1 MTPGNNK
8 VAVVDEAFS
17 LPTPTWFNGSP
28 KDKTHMQVA
37 SPISNGSGYIKHTT
51 FLGVLATF
59 TVVVINTAMG
69 GTSLSR
75 TTKLAEDISVMRNK
89 PMFPVYDDIADLAN
103 TVAAAQDHADPHP
116 LSPPSSRNR
125 QANLFGATFDY
136 VALGTVDQDEIE
148 NFFYHIS
155 VSGDGSAECKTDQ
168 EGFSWTYA
176 VNLPTNGYDPKSKV
190 YFGTG
195 FDEGSIPYVQ
205 GEVVIADCNDSH
217 PGVCIVGDA
226 NASLLPW
233 RSSVSSSSSDSMEND
248 RNLNESTEDSSSIGS
263 INEYT
268 DGLIGLKGYDK
279 PRRLVTA
286 SFWELDEVAMC
297 WTDEYDLVGYTN
309 GHQVIVAAPSDP
321 ASPCPI
327 IAIDA
332 GYAVHP
338 QTENK
343 DDEEIQTVSSA
354 PEEEIKTLTKY
365 ITVVCRDDFDSFDTL
380 DLGYKMPLRKFY
392 LAVENARTSVKTEKD
407 YDIINNNCAVFILDV
422 LAYLK
427 LPYKETKMKSSLVNY
442 VADGL
447 IENEEV
453 KNKILDSVSKQGTTA
468 GVWRHL
474 RSDKAIMK
482 HVVGSFIEKHHLD

>member
-1 MTPGNNK
+1 
-8 VAVVDEAFS
+8 
-17 LPTPTWFNGSP
+17 
-28 KDKTHMQVA
+28 MQVA
-37 SPISNGSGYIKHTT
+37 IKHTI
-51 FLGVLATF
+51 LGVLVTF
-59 TVVVINTAMG
+59 TVVAINTAMG
-69 GTSLSR
+69 GMSLSR
-75 TTKLAEDISVMRNK
+75 TTKLAEDISVMATNK
-89 PMFPVYDDIADLAN
+89 PMFPVYADIADLAN
-103 TVAAAQDHADPHP
+103 TVAAAQDRATPHP
-116 LSPPSSRNR
+116 LAPPSSRNR
-125 QANLFGATFDY
+125 QANLFGTTFDY

-148 NFFYHIS
+148 KYFAHIS
-155 VSGDGSAECKTDQ
+155 VSGDGSAECKTNQ
-168 EGFSWTYA
+168 ERFSWNYA
-176 VNLPTNGYDPKSKV
+176 VNLPTNGYDPESKV

-195 FDEGSIPYVQ
+195 FDGGSIPYVQ

-226 NASLLPW
+226 NATVLPW
-233 RSSVSSSSSDSMEND
+233 RSDVSSSSSDSMEND

-268 DGLIGLKGYDK
+268 RSLARIQPKHETILVR
-279 PRRLVTA
+279 RRLVTA
-286 SFWELDEVAMC
+286 SFWELDEVAVC

-309 GHQVIVAAPSDP
+309 GHQAIVAAPSDP

-332 GYAVHP
+332 GYAVLP

-343 DDEEIQTVSSA
+343 DDDEIQTVSSA
-354 PEEEIKTLTKY
+354 PPEEEIKTLAKY
-365 ITVVCRDDFDSFDTL
+365 ITVVRRDDFGSFDTL

-392 LAVENARTSVKTEKD
+392 LAVENARTSVKTEKH
-407 YDIINNNCAVFILDV
+407 YDIISNNCAVFILDV

-442 VADGL
+442 VVDGL

>member
-1 MTPGNNK
+1 M
-8 VAVVDEAFS
+8 
-17 LPTPTWFNGSP
+17 
-28 KDKTHMQVA
+28 HMQVD
-37 SPISNGSGYIKHTT
+37 IKFTI
-51 FLGVLATF
+51 LVVLATF

-69 GTSLSR
+69 GMSLSR
-75 TTKLAEDISVMRNK
+75 STKLAEDISIMATNK
-89 PMFPVYDDIADLAN
+89 PMFPVYADIADLAN
-103 TVAAAQDHADPHP
+103 TVAAAQDRATPHP
-116 LSPPSSRNR
+116 LAPPSSRNR
-125 QANLFGATFDY
+125 QANLFGTTFDY

-148 NFFYHIS
+148 KYFAHIS
-155 VSGDGSAECKTDQ
+155 VSGDGSAECKTNQ
-168 EGFSWTYA
+168 ERFSWTYA
-176 VNLPTNGYDPKSKV
+176 VNLPTNGYDPESKV

-195 FDEGSIPYVQ
+195 FDGGSIPYVQ

-217 PGVCIVGDA
+217 PGVCIVGDT
-226 NASLLPW
+226 NAIVLPW
-233 RSSVSSSSSDSMEND
+233 KSDVPSSSSDTMEND
-248 RNLNESTEDSSSIGS
+248 RNLNSIHLIDNKHG
-263 INEYT
+263 
-268 DGLIGLKGYDK
+268 GLGR
-279 PRRLVTA
+279 RRLVTA
-286 SFWELDEVAMC
+286 SFWELDEVAVC
-297 WTDEYDLVGYTN
+297 WTDEYDLLLYTN

-321 ASPCPI
+321 ASQCPI

-343 DDEEIQTVSSA
+343 DDEEFQAVSSA
-354 PEEEIKTLTKY
+354 PEVDIKTLAKY
-365 ITVVCRDDFDSFDTL
+365 ITVVRRDEFDSFDTL
-380 DLGYKMPLRKFY
+380 DLRYKMPLRKFY

-407 YDIINNNCAVFILDV
+407 YDIISNNCAVFILDV

-482 HVVGSFIEKHHLD
+482 HVAGSFIEKHHLD